1 MAGGKETP
9 RQKMVGL
16 MYLVL
21 LALLALQV
29 SSAVIFKFEQLNKN
43 MEQANI
49 EMLDKNRLKLTGIE
63 SEVKKLR
70 NPDVQLKL
78 LQTGKQIR
86 SKTDSLTSYIESLK
100 KALIKET
107 GGLDSDG
114 NMVGAKEET
123 KVETYMLGATKN
135 GKAYELKH
143 KLDAH
148 IKWVNSFKIIPFKS
162 IALSGA
168 EHPVYKNKEEQKQ
181 KDFAELNFA
190 QSPLVASLATLSEL
204 ESNIINIERQSLD
217 QIANKINLE
226 DYKVKDLVPMV
237 RTSSNYVIAGKKYE
251 ADLFLTAQL
260 ATDKPTMNFGNQ
272 VIQVNE
278 QGIGKIKFSTG
289 GENFGAD
296 GTIRKKW
303 SAKIK
308 IKKPNGKDT
317 TDIVEQEYI
326 VAKPSLNFQS
336 SELAALYMNCGN
348 KINVTVPELGA
359 EFIPEFSIEGGKL
372 TKQGGKGEIMVVP
385 TTNKVKINVKSD
397 GLAIGEKNFSVRK
410 IPLPMVSIKKNGL
423 AINVLTGI
431 KPNDIGFINIS
442 IEPNIDFKNL
452 LPQDARYKVTKW
464 NVLCASRG
472 RVSGS
477 TKTGSGQKLNLGNSF
492 ANAKPGDRI
501 IVEIEELVRINYKN
515 EEEVVK
521 LPNELK
527 ILQASINP

>member
-1 MAGGKETP
+1 MAGVKETP

-43 MEQANI
+43 MEQANN
-49 EMLDKNRLKLTGIE
+49 EMLDKNVLKLTGIAT
-63 SEVKKLR
+63 EVNKLSS
-70 NPDVQLKL
+70 PDVQMQL
-78 LQTGKQIR
+78 LLTGKKIR
-86 SKTDSLTSYIESLK
+86 SRTDSLTAYIESLK
-100 KALIKET
+100 KALITET
-107 GGLDSDG
+107 GGYDSDG

-135 GKAYELKH
+135 GKAYELKK

-148 IKWVNSFKIIPFKS
+148 VNWVNSLKIAQFKP

-168 EHPVYKNKEEQKQ
+168 EHPVYKNKEEQKE

-204 ESNIINIERQSLD
+204 ESNIINIERLSLD

-260 ATDKPTMNFGNQ
+260 ATEKPSMYFGNQ
-272 VIQVNE
+272 AINVNE
-278 QGIGKIKFSTG
+278 QGMGKIKFATG
-289 GENFGAD
+289 AENFGAD
-296 GTIRKKW
+296 GTAKKKW
-303 SAKIK
+303 FAKIK

-317 TDIVEQEYI
+317 TYLVEQEYI
-326 VAKPSLNFQS
+326 VAKPTLNFQS
-336 SELAALYMNCGN
+336 AELPALYLNCGN
-348 KINVTVPELGA
+348 KINVSVPELGA

-385 TTNKVKINVKSD
+385 TANKVKINVKSD
-397 GLAIGEKNFSVRK
+397 VIAIGDKQFTVKK
-410 IPLPMVSIKKNGL
+410 IPLPTISVKKGGA
-423 AINVLTGI
+423 AINVLNGI
-431 KPNDIGFINIS
+431 KIHEIPMLTIF
-442 IEPNIDFKNL
+442 IEPNSEFATL
-452 LPQDARYKVTKW
+452 LPKDARYKVTKW
-464 NVLCASRG
+464 NTLCASKG
-472 RVSGS
+472 RQTGS
-477 TKTGSGQKLNLGNSF
+477 TKTGSGQRLNLGNTY

-515 EEEVVK
+515 EEEIVK
-521 LPNELK
+521 LSNDSK
-527 ILQASINP
+527 IIQIAVN